1 MRDHDKF
8 VDVYV
13 HSLGVEKDSK
23 RYWVLVST
31 ANIASH
37 PLILCIKLCRQSVST
52 NGFNY
57 FTIKTFKGKKYENI
71 FLKSVLLF
79 LLDILMSSFP
89 NTKEVS
95 LRQKQNNQI

>member
-1 MRDHDKF
+1 MMRDHDKF

-13 HSLGVEKDSK
+13 HSLGVERDW
-23 RYWVLVST
+23 YWVLLST
-31 ANIASH
+31 ANIANH

-79 LLDILMSSFP
+79 LLDILCLPFLIL
-89 NTKEVS
+89 K
-95 LRQKQNNQI
+95 K